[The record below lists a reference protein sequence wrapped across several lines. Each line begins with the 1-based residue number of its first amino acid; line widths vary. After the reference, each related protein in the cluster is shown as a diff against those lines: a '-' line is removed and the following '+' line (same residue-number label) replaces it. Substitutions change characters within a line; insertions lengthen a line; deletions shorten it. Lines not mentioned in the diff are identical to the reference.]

1 MEANATGT
9 LFNNNLQIDENVE
22 AEADSDPTTFVL
34 NIIEIC
40 PQQPN
45 ILANSSLT
53 TFVFNI
59 AKIKIKIQ
67 QPNILVASISSFA
80 PSTTKL

>member
-1 MEANATGT
+1 MEVNATGT
-9 LFNNNLQIDENVE
+9 LFNNNLEIDENVE
-22 AEADSDPTTFVL
+22 ARADSDPTTFVL

-45 ILANSSLT
+45 IPTNSSLT

-59 AKIKIKIQ
+59 AK
-67 QPNILVASISSFA
+67 
-80 PSTTKL
+80 